1 MTQIYFGSSG
11 RVGYPTNLT
20 RPGRVMILMNPTRI
34 FRVNPSG
41 HPNYPYPFGAL
52 IKAVIDTGAATN
64 VMSHSQMQEL
74 GLKITK
80 GSKTQLTLADGIK
93 KASMGKA
100 SIEIEIGEYIIPVQV
115 EVIESK
121 SVDLLLGTELLSQIQ
136 GKIDFEK
143 NKLTFQ
149 AEDDEVEIPIYY
161 TRKQI
166 LRNIQD
172 NEGEDSEEE
181 FEETDYERDYESDGT
196 EEELHTIIEDEETEE
211 LKQPVLAQTVERP

>member
-1 MTQIYFGSSG
+1 
-11 RVGYPTNLT
+11 
-20 RPGRVMILMNPTRI
+20 
-34 FRVNPSG
+34 
-41 HPNYPYPFGAL
+41 
-52 IKAVIDTGAATN
+52 
-64 VMSHSQMQEL
+64 MSYSQMQKL

-93 KASMGKA
+93 RASMGKA
-100 SIEIEIGEYIIPVQV
+100 SIEIEIDEYIIPIQV

-136 GKIDFEK
+136 GKIDFET

-149 AEDDEVEIPIYY
+149 TEDDIVEIPIYY

-166 LRNIQD
+166 LKDIQD
-172 NEGEDSEEE
+172 NDEEE
-181 FEETDYERDYESDGT
+181 FEETDYEKDYESDGT
-196 EEELHTIIEDEETEE
+196 EEELHTIIEEEKTEE